1 MTDPWTGPGGFD
13 VQPLHL
19 HQVSA
24 ALSVEQQS
32 FHKALVQFLDVH
44 AGYSKVGGSG
54 TVTAGFAT
62 QYAAVV
68 GLLMEAHGKAVVAIG
83 GAAVGFTTTADN
95 FRQADAATHPLS
107 PSFVPQAPPQVISV
121 PPGYTAPPPFGVRD
135 GNAVDE
141 FASRAARR

>member
-1 MTDPWTGPGGFD
+1 MTNPWTGPGGFD

-19 HQVSA
+19 YQVST

-54 TVTAGFAT
+54 TVTAEFAT

-68 GLLMEAHGKAVVAIG
+68 ALLMEAHGKAVVAIG
-83 GAAVGFTTTADN
+83 GAAVGFTTTANN

-107 PSFVPQAPPQVISV
+107 PSFVPQALPQVISA
-121 PPGYTAPPPFGVRD
+121 PPAYTAPPPFGVRD

-141 FASRAARR
+141 CGPRHRR